1 MLSDLCSL
9 AEYFHTKGKNMIR
22 ITESIVDNGLNDLF
36 HAGDR
41 IFGYDVHRVIV
52 LKELRCMFYE
62 LEHVKTGARH
72 IHIRNDDVEN
82 TFGVAFKTVPQD
94 STGVA
99 HILEHT
105 ALCGSG
111 DYPVRDPFFSMIK
124 RSLNTFMNAFTASD
138 WTMYPFST
146 QTPKDYYNLMGVYLD
161 ASFFP
166 NLDELSFMQEGH
178 RIEIETENPVKLVY
192 KGVVYNEMK
201 GAMSS
206 PDQVMARSL
215 LNALFTDT
223 TYRFNSGGD
232 PTVIPSLTWDQLK
245 HFHSR
250 HYHPSNAYFYTYGN
264 LPLKD
269 HLQFIQ
275 DKVLNRFTRIDPG
288 TDVTSQPRWH
298 TPREVTYYY
307 PIDKEQESAKKC
319 QACVTWV
326 TCDITHSY
334 KVLILTVLGNILLGN
349 SASPLRKAL
358 MDSGLGSSLS
368 DGTGFDA
375 DYRDALFS
383 CGLKDI
389 QASDAD
395 QIKTLIFDT
404 LRKLVKDGIDKELI
418 ESAIHQ
424 IEFHRKEVTNM
435 PYPYGLKLLMGFAGT
450 WLHGGDPEE
459 ILELDALMNKMK
471 AAIAKGPFLEQ
482 CIQTYLLDNPHRVLL
497 TLKPDSLMEEKENQR
512 VAAELETVAAS
523 LSDSDLARL
532 ASYAQALKAR
542 QETMED
548 VSCLPTLA
556 VGDIPRDVRVITELP
571 AQKGSSALYYDQPTS
586 GIVYISAAS
595 GASSLSADLQP
606 LVPFFC
612 YALPRIGTVLRDY
625 TELARQIDLH
635 TGGIGFSTHAR
646 TQFDES
652 GASLPL
658 VTLNGKCLVRNVDR
672 MFEIIQE
679 ILSQHRFSDLARLKT
694 LLQEYQ
700 AGMESMIVHN
710 GHRLAIS
717 LSSRRFSSSSS
728 LNESWHGIHQLK
740 TIQSLTQDLSD
751 PAMDVFAAKLSNIGN
766 ILFSRDNMKLALIG
780 ETQSLSAASHWP
792 ETLYQSLPQGK
803 PTAAGLP
810 QVDGEGGFLH
820 DALLPNEGWST
831 SSAVSFVA
839 LSFETVRMSHSDAPA
854 LTLISKMSRSLYLHR
869 EIREKGGAYGGMSI
883 YSPEDGMF
891 SFASYR
897 DPHIVATLKAFT
909 GAMEFMASGN
919 YSAEDIKEG
928 ILQVCA
934 DIDKPDSPGSAAKKA
949 FYRKIVSLSDELRL
963 QFKRSLLA
971 LTREDVIRASQKYLD
986 PLRIRKGVAVISGE
1000 EKLKAANQKLA
1011 DNPLSLYRI

>member
-1 MLSDLCSL
+1 M
-9 AEYFHTKGKNMIR
+9 
-22 ITESIVDNGLNDLF
+22 TEPVDDLF

-41 IFGYDVHRVIV
+41 TLGYDVRRVV
-52 LKELRCMFYE
+52 MLKELRCVFYE
-62 LEHVKTGARH
+62 LEHVQTGARH
-72 IHIRNDDVEN
+72 IHIRNEDAEN
-82 TFGVAFKTVPQD
+82 TFGVAFKTVPRD

-105 ALCGSG
+105 ALCGSV
-111 DYPVRDPFFSMIK
+111 DYPVRDPFFSMLK
-124 RSLNTFMNAFTASD
+124 RSLSTFMNAFTASD
-138 WTMYPFST
+138 WTMYPFAT

-161 ASFFP
+161 AAFFP

-178 RIEIETENPVKLVY
+178 RLEIEAQNPVKLVY

-206 PDQVMARSL
+206 PDQVMSRSL
-215 LNALFTDT
+215 LNALFTET

-288 TDVTSQPRWH
+288 TEVPSQPRWQ
-298 TPREVTYYY
+298 TPQEVTYYY
-307 PIDKEQESAKKC
+307 PLDKNQDPSLKS
-319 QACVTWV
+319 QACMAWL
-326 TCDITHSY
+326 TCDTTHSY
-334 KVLILTVLGNILLGN
+334 EVLVMTLLGEILLGN

-368 DGTGFDA
+368 DGSGFDA
-375 DYRDALFS
+375 DCRDALFS

-389 QASDAD
+389 NASNAARI
-395 QIKTLIFDT
+395 QTLIFDT
-404 LRKLVKDGIDKELI
+404 LTNLVKDGIDKELI

-424 IEFHRKEVTNM
+424 IEFHRKEVTNT

-459 ILELDALMNKMK
+459 ILELDALMDKLK
-471 AAIAKGPFLEQ
+471 AAIAKEPYLEK
-482 CIQTYLLDNPHRVLL
+482 CIQTYFLDNPHRVLL
-497 TLKPDSLMEEKENQR
+497 TLEPDSTIEERENQR

-532 ASYAQALKAR
+532 VQSAQALQAR

-556 VGDIPRDVRVITELP
+556 IEDIPRDIRVITEMP
-571 AQKGSSALYYDQPTS
+571 VREDSPALYYDQPTS
-586 GIVYISAAS
+586 GIVYVSAACEAY
-595 GASSLSADLQP
+595 GLSADMQP

-612 YALPRIGTVLRDY
+612 YALPKIGTALRDY
-625 TELARQIDLH
+625 TELTRQIDRY
-635 TGGIGFSTHAR
+635 TGGIGFSTHSR
-646 TQFDES
+646 TQFDET

-658 VTLNGKCLVRNVDR
+658 VTINGKCLVRNVDR
-672 MFEIIQE
+672 LFEIIRE
-679 ILSQHRFSDLARLKT
+679 ILSQHRFSDLVRLKM

-700 AGMESMIVHN
+700 AGMESMIVQN

-717 LSSRRFSSSSS
+717 LSSRRFSPSSR

-740 TIQSLTQDLSD
+740 TIQGLTQNLSEQALGALAVKLSD
-751 PAMDVFAAKLSNIGN
+751 IGSL
-766 ILFSRDNMKLALIG
+766 LFSRNNLKLALIG
-780 ETQSLSAASHWP
+780 ETGPLSAASHWH
-792 ETLYQSLPQGK
+792 EALYQALPEGK
-803 PTAAGLP
+803 PAADGPP
-810 QVDGEGGFLH
+810 QTDGEGG
-820 DALLPNEGWST
+820 LPREGWST

-839 LSFETVRMSHSDAPA
+839 LSFETVRMFHPDAPA
-854 LTLISKMSRSLYLHR
+854 LMLISKMSRSLYLHR

-883 YSPEDGMF
+883 YTPEDGVF
-891 SFASYR
+891 SYASYR
-897 DPHIVATLKAFT
+897 DPHIVSTLKAFS
-909 GAMEFMASGN
+909 GAMAFMASGN
-919 YSAEDIKEG
+919 YNDEDIKEG

-934 DIDKPDSPGSAAKKA
+934 DIDKPDSPGPAAKKA
-949 FYRKIVSLSDELRL
+949 FFRKIVSLSDELRRR
-963 QFKRSLLA
+963 FKHDLLA
-971 LTREDVIRASQKYLD
+971 LTREDVIRVSRNYLN

-1000 EKLKAANQKLA
+1000 EKLKAANQKIS

>member
-1 MLSDLCSL
+1 MKVVLNSDDVTQK
-9 AEYFHTKGKNMIR
+9 ETEMIR
-22 ITESIVDNGLNDLF
+22 MTEPVDDLF
-36 HAGDR
+36 QAGDR
-41 IFGYDVHRVIV
+41 VLGYDVRRVAV
-52 LKELRCMFYE
+52 LKELRCVFYE
-62 LEHVKTGARH
+62 LEHAGTGARH
-72 IHIRNDDVEN
+72 IHIRNDDAEN
-82 TFGVAFKTVPQD
+82 TFSVAFKTVPRD

-111 DYPVRDPFFSMIK
+111 DYPVRDPFFSMLK
-124 RSLNTFMNAFTASD
+124 RSLSTFMNAFTASD
-138 WTMYPFST
+138 WTMYPFCT

-161 ASFFP
+161 AAFFP

-178 RIEIETENPVKLVY
+178 RLEIEESNPVKLVY

-206 PDQVMARSL
+206 PDQVMSRSL

-232 PTVIPSLTWDQLK
+232 PAVIPGLTWDQLK

-288 TDVTSQPRWH
+288 TEVPSQPRWQA
-298 TPREVTYYY
+298 PRKATYYY
-307 PIDKEQESAKKC
+307 SLDKNQDASQKS
-319 QACVTWV
+319 QACVTWL
-326 TCDITHSY
+326 TCDTTRSY
-334 KVLILTVLGNILLGN
+334 EVLILSLLGEILLGN

-368 DGTGFDA
+368 DGSGFDA
-375 DYRDALFS
+375 DCRDALFS

-389 QASDAD
+389 HASNAD
-395 QIKTLIFDT
+395 RIQTLIFDT
-404 LRKLVKDGIDKELI
+404 LKKLVKDGIDKELI

-424 IEFHRKEVTNM
+424 IEFHRKEVTNT

-459 ILELDALMNKMK
+459 ILELDALMDKLK
-471 AAIAKGPFLEQ
+471 AAIAREPFLEK
-482 CIQTYLLDNPHRVLL
+482 CIQAYLLDNPHRVLL
-497 TLKPDSLMEEKENQR
+497 TLEPDSAIEEKENQR
-512 VAAELETVAAS
+512 VAAELAAVAAG
-523 LSDSDLARL
+523 LSESDLARL
-532 ASYAQALKAR
+532 AQNAQALQAR

-556 VGDIPRDVRVITELP
+556 IADIPRDVRVITPLP
-571 AQKGSSALYYDQPTS
+571 AEKGSPVLYYDQSTA
-586 GIVYISAAS
+586 GIVYVSAAS
-595 GASSLSADLQP
+595 GAGGLSGDMQP

-612 YALPRIGTVLRDY
+612 YALPRSGTALRDY
-625 TELARQIDLH
+625 TELTRLIDRY
-635 TGGIGFSTHAR
+635 TGGIAFSTHAR
-646 TQFDES
+646 MQFDET

-658 VTLNGKCLVRNVDR
+658 VTVNGKCLVRNVDR
-672 MFEIIQE
+672 LFEIICE
-679 ILSQHRFSDLARLKT
+679 ILSQHRFTDRVRLKM

-700 AGMESMIVHN
+700 AGMESMIVQN

-717 LSSRRFSSSSS
+717 LSSRRFSDAGR

-740 TIQSLTQDLSD
+740 TIQALTQDLSD
-751 PAMDVFAAKLSNIGN
+751 PALDALAAKLSDIGGM
-766 ILFSRDNMKLALIG
+766 LFSRSNLKLALIG
-780 ETQSLSAASHWP
+780 ETQPLSAASHWP
-792 ETLYQSLPQGK
+792 DALYHELPEGK
-803 PTAAGLP
+803 PAADGPPTPEEGEPGLP
-810 QVDGEGGFLH
+810 H
-820 DALLPNEGWST
+820 EGWST

-839 LSFETVRMSHSDAPA
+839 LSFETVRMSHPDAPA
-854 LTLISKMSRSLYLHR
+854 LMLISKMSRSLYLHR

-883 YSPEDGMF
+883 YTPEDGVF

-897 DPHIVATLKAFT
+897 DPHIVSTLKAFS
-909 GAMEFMASGN
+909 GAMDFMASGD

-934 DIDKPDSPGSAAKKA
+934 DIDKPDSPGPAAKKA
-949 FYRKIVSLSDELRL
+949 FYRTIVSLSDELRRR
-963 QFKRSLLA
+963 FKHDLLA
-971 LTREDVIRASQKYLD
+971 LTREDVMRVSRKYLD
-986 PLRIRKGVAVISGE
+986 PLRIQKGVAIISGE
-1000 EKLKAANQKLA
+1000 DKLKAASQKLT

>member
-1 MLSDLCSL
+1 
-9 AEYFHTKGKNMIR
+9 MIR
-22 ITESIVDNGLNDLF
+22 MTEPVDDLF
-36 HAGDR
+36 RAGDR
-41 IFGYDVHRVIV
+41 ILGYDVHRVV
-52 LKELRCMFYE
+52 MLTELRCVFYE
-62 LEHVKTGARH
+62 LEHAGTGARH
-72 IHIRNDDVEN
+72 IHIRNDDAEN
-82 TFGVAFKTVPQD
+82 TFGVAFKTVPRD
-94 STGVA
+94 STGIA

-105 ALCGSG
+105 ALCGSA
-111 DYPVRDPFFSMIK
+111 DYPVRDPFFSMLK
-124 RSLNTFMNAFTASD
+124 RSLNTFMNAFTSSD

-161 ASFFP
+161 AAFFP

-178 RIEIETENPVKLVY
+178 RMEIEESNPVKLVY

-206 PDQVMARSL
+206 PDQVMSRSL

-232 PTVIPSLTWDQLK
+232 PAVIPSLTWEQLK

-275 DKVLNRFTRIDPG
+275 NKVLHRFARIDPD
-288 TDVTSQPRWH
+288 TDVPSQPRWRS
-298 TPREVTYYY
+298 PREVTYWYSL
-307 PIDKEQESAKKC
+307 DKNQDPSQKS
-319 QACVTWV
+319 QACVAWL

-334 KVLILTVLGNILLGN
+334 ELLVLTLLGEILLGN

-368 DGTGFDA
+368 DGSGFDA
-375 DYRDALFS
+375 DCRDAFFS

-389 QASDAD
+389 SASSAGR
-395 QIKTLIFDT
+395 IETLIFDT
-404 LRKLVKDGIDKELI
+404 LKKLVKDGIDKELI

-424 IEFHRKEVTNM
+424 IEFHRKEVTNT

-459 ILELDALMNKMK
+459 ILELDALMDKLK
-471 AAIAKGPFLEQ
+471 AAVAKEPFLEK
-482 CIQTYLLDNPHRVLL
+482 CIQTYFLDNPHRVLL
-497 TLKPDSLMEEKENQR
+497 MLKPDADIEEKENR
-512 VAAELETVAAS
+512 RIAAELEAVAAS
-523 LSDSDLARL
+523 LSEADLAKL
-532 ASYAQALKAR
+532 AQNARDLQAR

-556 VGDIPRDVRVITELP
+556 IEDIPKDVRVISELP
-571 AQKGSSALYYDQPTS
+571 AEKGSPVLYYDQPTS
-586 GIVYISAAS
+586 GIVYVSTAS
-595 GASSLSADLQP
+595 DARGIPADIRP

-612 YALPRIGTVLRDY
+612 YALPKIGTALRDY
-625 TELARQIDLH
+625 TELTRQIDRY

-646 TQFDES
+646 TQFDEA
-652 GASLPL
+652 GAGLPL
-658 VTLNGKCLVRNVDR
+658 ITLNGKCLVRNVDR
-672 MFEIIQE
+672 LFEILQE
-679 ILSQHRFSDLARLKT
+679 ILGQHRFSDLTRLKT

-717 LSSRRFSSSSS
+717 LSARRFSPSSS
-728 LNESWHGIHQLK
+728 LNESWHGVHQLK
-740 TIQSLTQDLSD
+740 TIQSLTRDLSD
-751 PAMDVFAAKLSNIGN
+751 QALGTLAGKLSDIGRL
-766 ILFSRDNMKLALIG
+766 LFSRDNLKLALIG
-780 ETQSLSAASHWP
+780 ETQSLSAACHWP
-792 ETLYQSLPQGK
+792 ETLYNALPEGK
-803 PTAAGLP
+803 PGADDPPQAGTEVGLP
-810 QVDGEGGFLH
+810 H
-820 DALLPNEGWST
+820 EGWST

-839 LSFETVRMSHSDAPA
+839 LSFETVRMSHPDAPA
-854 LTLISKMSRSLYLHR
+854 LMLISKMSRSLYLHR

-883 YSPEDGMF
+883 YTPEDGTF

-897 DPHIVATLKAFT
+897 DPHIVSTLKAFS
-909 GAMEFMASGN
+909 GAMAFMASGN
-919 YSAEDIKEG
+919 YCDEDIKEG

-934 DIDKPDSPGSAAKKA
+934 DIDKPDAPGPAAKKA
-949 FYRKIVSLSDELRL
+949 FYRKIVLLSDELRSR
-963 QFKRSLLA
+963 FKHNLLA
-971 LTREDVIRASQKYLD
+971 LTREDVIRVSRNYLD

-1000 EKLKAANQKLA
+1000 EKLKAANQKFT

>member
-1 MLSDLCSL
+1 M
-9 AEYFHTKGKNMIR
+9 
-22 ITESIVDNGLNDLF
+22 TEPVDDLF

-41 IFGYDVHRVIV
+41 TLGYYVRRVV
-52 LKELRCMFYE
+52 MLKELRCVFYE
-62 LEHVKTGARH
+62 LDHIQTGARH
-72 IHIRNDDVEN
+72 IHIQNEDAEN
-82 TFGVAFKTVPQD
+82 TFGVALKTVPQD

-105 ALCGSG
+105 ALCGSV
-111 DYPVRDPFFSMIK
+111 DYPVRDPFFSMLK
-124 RSLNTFMNAFTASD
+124 RSLSTFMNAFTASD
-138 WTMYPFST
+138 WTMYPFAS

-161 ASFFP
+161 AAFFP

-178 RIEIETENPVKLVY
+178 RLEIEAQNPVKLVY

-206 PDQVMARSL
+206 PDQVMSRSL
-215 LNALFTDT
+215 LNALFAET

-232 PTVIPSLTWDQLK
+232 PTAIPSLTWDQLK
-245 HFHSR
+245 RFHSR

-288 TDVTSQPRWH
+288 TEVPSQPRWQ
-298 TPREVTYYY
+298 TPQEVTYYY
-307 PIDKEQESAKKC
+307 PLDKNQDPSQKS
-319 QACVTWV
+319 QACVAWL
-326 TCDITHSY
+326 TCDTTHSY
-334 KVLILTVLGNILLGN
+334 EVLVMTLLGEILLGN

-368 DGTGFDA
+368 DGSGFDA
-375 DYRDALFS
+375 DCRDALFS

-389 QASDAD
+389 SASNAARI
-395 QIKTLIFDT
+395 QTLIFDT
-404 LRKLVKDGIDKELI
+404 LANLVKDGIDKELI

-424 IEFHRKEVTNM
+424 IEFHRKEVTNT

-459 ILELDALMNKMK
+459 ILELDALMDRLK
-471 AAIAKGPFLEQ
+471 AAVAKEPYLEK
-482 CIQTYLLDNPHRVLL
+482 CIQTYLMDNPHRVLL
-497 TLKPDSLMEEKENQR
+497 TLEPDSNMEEKENQR

-523 LSDSDLARL
+523 LADSDLARL
-532 ASYAQALKAR
+532 AQSAQALQAR

-556 VGDIPRDVRVITELP
+556 VEDIPRDIRVITEMP
-571 AQKGSSALYYDQPTS
+571 ARKDSPALYYDQPTS
-586 GIVYISAAS
+586 GIVYVSAACEAR
-595 GASSLSADLQP
+595 GLSTDMQP

-612 YALPRIGTVLRDY
+612 YALPKIGTALRDY
-625 TELARQIDLH
+625 TELTRQIDRY
-635 TGGIGFSTHAR
+635 TGGIGFSTHSR
-646 TQFDES
+646 TQFDET
-652 GASLPL
+652 GAGLPL
-658 VTLNGKCLVRNVDR
+658 VTLNGKCLARNVDR
-672 MFEIIQE
+672 LFEITCE
-679 ILSQHRFSDLARLKT
+679 ILSRHRFSDLVRLKM

-700 AGMESMIVHN
+700 AGMESMIVQN

-717 LSSRRFSSSSS
+717 LSSRRFSPASR

-740 TIQSLTQDLSD
+740 TIQGLTQNLSEQALGELAVKLSD
-751 PAMDVFAAKLSNIGN
+751 IGN
-766 ILFSRDNMKLALIG
+766 MLFSGNNLKLALIG
-780 ETQSLSAASHWP
+780 ETGPLSAASHWP
-792 ETLYQSLPQGK
+792 EALYHALPEGK
-803 PTAAGLP
+803 PADDGPPQSDGESGLP
-810 QVDGEGGFLH
+810 H
-820 DALLPNEGWST
+820 EGWST

-839 LSFETVRMSHSDAPA
+839 LSFETVRMSHPDAPA
-854 LTLISKMSRSLYLHR
+854 LMLISKMSRSLYLHR

-883 YSPEDGMF
+883 YTPEDGVF

-897 DPHIVATLKAFT
+897 DPHIVSTLKAFS
-909 GAMEFMASGN
+909 GAMAFMASGN
-919 YSAEDIKEG
+919 YNAEDIKEG

-949 FYRKIVSLSDELRL
+949 FFRKIVSFSDELRRR
-963 QFKRSLLA
+963 FKHDLLA
-971 LTREDVIRASQKYLD
+971 LTREDVIRVSRNYLD

-1000 EKLKAANQKLA
+1000 EKLKAANRNLS